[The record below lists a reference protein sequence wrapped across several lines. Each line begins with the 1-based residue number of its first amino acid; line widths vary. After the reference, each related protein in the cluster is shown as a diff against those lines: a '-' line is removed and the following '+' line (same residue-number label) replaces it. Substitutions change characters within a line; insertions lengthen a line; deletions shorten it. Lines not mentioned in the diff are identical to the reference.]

1 MILYIHGFG
10 GSGLGNK
17 AQVFRGF
24 FKEKNIG
31 FLAPS
36 LSYVPQLAIQTLEE
50 IIELYLSKNEKISL
64 IGSSLGGFYSIYLAN
79 KYNLQAVLINPAVY
93 AHVRLKE
100 ALGEALNYH
109 DLSHFEWNENHL
121 QMLKNL
127 YSPTIEQQERFLLM
141 VQKGDELLD
150 YSQATNFLPNA
161 KQIIEENGDHSFVNI
176 ESKFDSICKF
186 LKLND
191 LS

>member
-1 MILYIHGFG
+1 MVLYIHGFG

-17 AQVFRGF
+17 AQIFRKF
-24 FKEKNIG
+24 FKEKKID

-50 IIELYLSKNEKISL
+50 IIELQIEKNEKISL
-64 IGSSLGGFYSIYLAN
+64 IGSSLGGFYSIYLAS
-79 KYNLQAVLINPAVY
+79 KYDLKAVLINPAVY
-93 AHVRLKE
+93 AHKRLEE

-121 QMLKNL
+121 QMLQNL
-127 YSPTIEQQERFLLM
+127 YSPSIETQERFLLM

-150 YSQATNFLPNA
+150 YSQAVDFLPNA
-161 KQIIEENGDHSFVNI
+161 TQIIEEDGDHSFINI
-176 ESKFDSICKF
+176 ESKFNSICDF
-186 LKLND
+186 LI
-191 LS
+191 

>member
-17 AQVFRGF
+17 AQVFRDF
-24 FKEKNIG
+24 FKEKNID

-50 IIELYLSKNEKISL
+50 IIELQIEKNEKISL
-64 IGSSLGGFYSIYLAN
+64 IGSSLGGFYSIYLAT
-79 KYNLQAVLINPAVY
+79 KYDLQAVLINPAVY